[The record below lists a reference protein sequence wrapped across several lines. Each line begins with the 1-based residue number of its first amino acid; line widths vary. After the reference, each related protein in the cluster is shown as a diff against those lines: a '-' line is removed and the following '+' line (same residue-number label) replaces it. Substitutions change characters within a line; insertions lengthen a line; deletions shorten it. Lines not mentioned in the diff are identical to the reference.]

1 MSVDTYLKGKKTD
14 SYRRVFQDD
23 LEIMVSPKLLQFAEV
38 IELVAVKKL
47 IGSKLDVVAHHVHGA
62 TCQH

>member
-14 SYRRVFQDD
+14 SYLKVFQDEM
-23 LEIMVSPKLLQFAEV
+23 EIMVSPKLLQFAEV

-47 IGSKLDVVAHHVHGA
+47 IGSKLDVVAHHVHGPS
-62 TCQH
+62 CQH